1 MLEEC
6 QCDFWLTPQGA
17 IDGEG
22 GTVVPTQQ
30 ETTSDYICL
39 DDERRRQDRKFV
51 KDMECALSFGG
62 AWVGLDFAAVI
73 KISVA

>member
-30 ETTSDYICL
+30 ETTSDYIYVL
-39 DDERRRQDRKFV
+39 TMSEEGKT
-51 KDMECALSFGG
+51 ENL
-62 AWVGLDFAAVI
+62 
-73 KISVA
+73 